1 MHARTPSADLSAA
14 PGSAAT
20 ADALLANVEAI
31 RDFAARRRR
40 QLVIGL
46 VLAVLIALLPLVV
59 QNAYLRNVLVLTLL
73 YAALAQA
80 WNILGGYCGQI
91 SLGHA
96 LYFGVGAYATS
107 KLYVSFDVLPWFG
120 MAAGGLLA
128 ALLAV
133 VLGLGTFRLKGH
145 YFSIATIVLA
155 EMGLLLVHNWA
166 WLGGASGI
174 QWPNGADSWA
184 TLQFARNKIPYIHF
198 ALGLLAFTWLACWA
212 IEDSR
217 WGYWWRAVKD
227 NPEAAES
234 LGVTVLSSKLA
245 AAAISGFFTAVGG
258 GFYAAFV
265 SYVDP
270 DSVMQFR
277 FSLLIVLP
285 AVLGGIGTLWG
296 PILGAAILI
305 PLTEFSRSY
314 MGGSGSGLD
323 LMIYGGL
330 VMAVALLKPQ
340 GLIRLLPLA
349 NRADRT
355 KDVRR

>member
-1 MHARTPSADLSAA
+1 MRGFGD
-14 PGSAAT
+14 
-20 ADALLANVEAI
+20 
-31 RDFAARRRR
+31 RRRR
-40 QLVIGL
+40 QLVIAL
-46 VLAVLIALLPLVV
+46 AIFVLAALSPLFV
-59 QNAYLRNVLVLTLL
+59 QNAYLRNVIVLTLM

-107 KLYVSFDVLPWFG
+107 KAYVGFGLLPWFG
-120 MAAGGLLA
+120 MLGGGLLA
-128 ALLAV
+128 AALAV
-133 VLGLGTFRLKGH
+133 LVGYGCFRLKGH
-145 YFSIATIVLA
+145 YFSIATIVIA
-155 EMGLLLVHNWA
+155 EMGLLIAHNWE
-166 WLGGASGI
+166 WLGAASGI
-174 QWPNGADSWA
+174 QWPFGADSWA
-184 TLQFARNKIPYIHF
+184 TLQFARDKTPYIHF
-198 ALGLLAFTWLACWA
+198 ALGLLALTWFICWL

-227 NPEAAES
+227 NADAAES

-245 AAAISGFFTAVGG
+245 AAAISAFLTAVGG

-270 DSVMQFR
+270 DSVLHFR

-285 AVLGGIGTLWG
+285 VVLGGIGTLWG
-296 PILGAAILI
+296 PMLGAAILI

-323 LMIYGGL
+323 LMIYGAL
-330 VMAVALLKPQ
+330 VMAVALLKPE
-340 GLIRLLPLA
+340 GLVRLLPA
-349 NRADRT
+349 WPW
-355 KDVRR
+355 RRKAVAP

>member
-1 MHARTPSADLSAA
+1 MTSNSSHVVNAPTAA
-14 PGSAAT
+14 AN
-20 ADALLANVEAI
+20 DAV
-31 RDFAARRRR
+31 RSFSGRRRM
-40 QLVIGL
+40 QLVSAG
-46 VLAVLIALLPLVV
+46 VLFALIALLPLFV
-59 QNAYLRNVLVLTLL
+59 QNAYLRNVIVLTLL

-107 KLYVSFDVLPWFG
+107 KLYVTYGMLPWFG
-120 MAAGGLLA
+120 MAVGGGLA
-128 ALLAV
+128 AVLAV
-133 VLGLGTFRLKGH
+133 ALGYGTFRLKGH
-145 YFSIATIVLA
+145 YFSIATIVIA
-155 EMGLLLVHNWA
+155 EMGLLLVHNWE

-174 QWPNGADSWA
+174 QWPFGDDSWA
-184 TLQFARNKIPYIHF
+184 TLQFARDKMPYIHF
-198 ALGLLAFTWLACWA
+198 ALGLVAVTWLICWF

-217 WGYWWRAVKD
+217 WGYWWRALKD
-227 NPEAAES
+227 NPDAAES

-245 AAAISGFFTAVGG
+245 AAAISAFLTAVGG

-270 DSVMQFR
+270 DSVLQFR

-285 AVLGGIGTLWG
+285 VVLGGIGTLWG
-296 PILGAAILI
+296 PMLGAAILI

-323 LMIYGGL
+323 LMIYGAL
-330 VMAVALLKPQ
+330 VMGVALFKPE
-340 GLIRLLPLA
+340 GLIKLLP
-349 NRADRT
+349 NRINRKQGDPR
-355 KDVRR
+355 

>member
-1 MHARTPSADLSAA
+1 MPLVSPPAA
-14 PGSAAT
+14 ASPAAAAT
-20 ADALLANVEAI
+20 G
-31 RDFAARRRR
+31 AARAFGERRR
-40 QLVIGL
+40 LQLLVAAAVFGL
-46 VLAVLIALLPLVV
+46 LALLPLVV
-59 QNAYLRNVLVLTLL
+59 HNAYLRNVIVLTLL

-107 KLYVSFDVLPWFG
+107 QLFVGFGVLPWFG
-120 MAAGGLLA
+120 VLAGGGLA
-128 ALLAV
+128 ALLA
-133 VLGLGTFRLKGH
+133 LGIGYGCFRLKGH
-145 YFSIATIVLA
+145 YFSIATIVIA
-155 EMGLLLVHNWA
+155 EMGLLLVHNWN

-174 QWPNGADSWA
+174 QWPFGGDSWA
-184 TLQFARNKIPYIHF
+184 TLQFARDKTPYIHV
-198 ALGLLAFTWLACWA
+198 ALGLLALTWLICWR

-234 LGVTVLSSKLA
+234 LGVTVLGSKLA
-245 AAAISGFFTAVGG
+245 AAAISAFLTALAG

-270 DSVMQFR
+270 DSVLHFR

-296 PILGAAILI
+296 PMLGAAILI

-314 MGGSGSGLD
+314 LGGSGSGLD
-323 LMIYGGL
+323 LMLYGGL
-330 VMAVALLKPQ
+330 VMAVALLKPE
-340 GLIRLLPLA
+340 GLIRLRLPLRLPGR
-349 NRADRT
+349 RAPRPTRT
-355 KDVRR
+355 EAP